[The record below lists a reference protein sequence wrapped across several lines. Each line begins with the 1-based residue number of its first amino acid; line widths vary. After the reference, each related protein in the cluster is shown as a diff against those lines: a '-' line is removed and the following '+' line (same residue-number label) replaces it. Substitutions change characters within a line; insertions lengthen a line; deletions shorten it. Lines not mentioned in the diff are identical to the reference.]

1 MGFKKTSEGRVF
13 FKSANNDDLPDTPI
27 NIPSD
32 SQISKDSTQVQILLL
47 LKTLN
52 EKLQESRED
61 NTVMK
66 KTLETYKAKI
76 TSLED
81 HTLKQQNNYIDLEQK
96 VAEKQNES
104 SKKTTRVENSV
115 KTTLKQLEEAHNLV
129 KALEG
134 KYGKQEISLKEI
146 KDDINGKTEENT
158 KEAQKIAQLQKD
170 LDKKHKELEEKQ
182 QDQSEKMV
190 SNVAAYVA
198 LTKRVSETETR
209 QDALDNKIEDSTTQ
223 YLKLDR
229 KIDKVIEDRGRLLR
243 KIDRI
248 ENAVIE
254 TRDALNAKAMVL
266 LTD

>member
-115 KTTLKQLEEAHNLV
+115 KTTLKQLEP
-129 KALEG
+129 
-134 KYGKQEISLKEI
+134 
-146 KDDINGKTEENT
+146 
-158 KEAQKIAQLQKD
+158 
-170 LDKKHKELEEKQ
+170 
-182 QDQSEKMV
+182 
-190 SNVAAYVA
+190 VA
-198 LTKRVSETETR
+198 L
-209 QDALDNKIEDSTTQ
+209 
-223 YLKLDR
+223 
-229 KIDKVIEDRGRLLR
+229 
-243 KIDRI
+243 
-248 ENAVIE
+248 
-254 TRDALNAKAMVL
+254 VL
-266 LTD
+266 LALVFTIGLMFSSVEALILTFLPARAIISAFVAKIPV